1 MDSLG
6 RNISL
11 TDEEYE
17 KFLDLRNQIG
27 EAVPELIDHV
37 DNAGNSILKLGEN
50 AEGVSETLAQLKQSN
65 TILEAKA
72 LVGEYGSGSAEE
84 FTKSYKEWQDKYND
98 VAKDLA
104 SGEYAINGSGIY
116 STDNSQGHYRNTFG
130 LRITNESGDY
140 SALKEE
146 LKNYAKDN
154 NVPLLT
160 RLKLYEETDEGL
172 IINPEFNAAIGESF
186 KNDLKEI
193 LSTLNGAAKSFTT
206 NELDAVA
213 QEYKER
219 YDAIILNT
227 LGYDNYNN
235 LSEEQR
241 LLYERTAMSIRPV
254 EGMDETAWK
263 AKVGEIV
270 EIVRSQAG
278 NLSTEV
284 SDLLFNNGNGLTG
297 TEFESAYNL
306 GKTYVTNIISGIED
320 ITPELAKSIAE
331 AFGFSW
337 EFKGTEDEFKEALA
351 SGNISDFFSMSN
363 PIEQLGS
370 FGAQLSKYFSVG
382 DLRQMA
388 TIMQNATGEFKT
400 AESLIN
406 SFYNKKYKDSPISEI
421 ATEFERL
428 NEIRPDDG
436 AITDEWSEVYE

>member
-1 MDSLG
+1 M
-6 RNISL
+6 
-11 TDEEYE
+11 
-17 KFLDLRNQIG
+17 
-27 EAVPELIDHV
+27 
-37 DNAGNSILKLGEN
+37 
-50 AEGVSETLAQLKQSN
+50 AQLKQSN

-72 LVGEYGSGSAEE
+72 LLGEYGTGSAEE

-116 STDNSQGHYRNTFG
+116 STTNSQGRYGNTFG

-154 NVPLLT
+154 NIPFYVSPFNT
-160 RLKLYEETDEGL
+160 TKEGL
-172 IINPEFNAAIGESF
+172 IINPEFQAHAGESF
-186 KNDLKEI
+186 KNDLNEI

-370 FGAQLSKYFSVG
+370 FGAQLSKDFSVG

-406 SFYNKKYKDSPISEI
+406 SFYNKKYKDSPISQI